1 MKVSVIGAGSWGTAL
16 AHLLGNSG
24 NDVMIWARK
33 PEVCAGINEEH
44 RNPRYLVDSSISE
57 NVHAST
63 DYAEV
68 LSDTRAVV
76 IVTPSSLMRETA
88 QAIAP
93 YVTSGTP
100 IVICSKGVENGTG
113 MLPAETFAD
122 VLGGMER
129 IASLTGPNHA
139 EEVIKGI
146 PSGTVIA
153 SKGGETARFFQR
165 LFATDFFRTYAS
177 DDIIGAE
184 ICAAFKNV
192 VAIAVGAS
200 YGMGLGDNTA
210 ALLMTRG
217 SAEMSRLV
225 QACGGQAMT
234 CMGLAGMGDMIVTCM
249 SKHSRNRTFGY
260 RLAQG
265 TTLDEYRAETHM
277 VVEGAYAC
285 RTLHTLAMKHG
296 VDLPIADKVRSIV
309 WDGVAPADVVGDLL
323 GRPLKPEFY

>member
-16 AHLLGNSG
+16 AHLLGNCG

-33 PEVCAGINEEH
+33 PEVCAGINENH
-44 RNPRYLVDSSISE
+44 RNPRYLCDSPISE
-57 NVHAST
+57 NVRALTSHE
-63 DYAEV
+63 EV
-68 LSDTRAVV
+68 LAGTQAVV

-93 YVTSGTP
+93 YIDESTP
-100 IVICSKGVENGTG
+100 IAICSKGVEEGTG
-113 MLPAETFAD
+113 LLPAETFAE
-122 VLGGMER
+122 VLGGMDR
-129 IASLTGPNHA
+129 IAALTGPNHA

-146 PSGTVIA
+146 PSGTVVA
-153 SKGGETARFFQR
+153 STSAETARFFQG
-165 LFATDFFRTYAS
+165 LFASDSFRTYAS

-192 VAIAVGAS
+192 VAIAVGVS
-200 YGMGLGDNTA
+200 YGMGFGDNTA

-249 SKHSRNRTFGY
+249 SEHSRNRTFGY
-260 RLAQG
+260 RLATG

-285 RTLHTLAMKHG
+285 RTLHTLAVKHG

-309 WDGVAPADVVGDLL
+309 WDGVAPADVVASLL
-323 GRPLKPEFY
+323 GRSLKAEFY

>member
-1 MKVSVIGAGSWGTAL
+1 MLVSIIGAGSWGTAI
-16 AHLLGNSG
+16 AHLLGSAG
-24 NDVMIWARK
+24 NQIMLWARK
-33 PEVCAGINEEH
+33 DEVCAGINERH
-44 RNPRYLVDSSISE
+44 LNPRYLVDSPVSE
-57 NVHAST
+57 NVRAST
-63 DYAEV
+63 SHAEV
-68 LSDTRAVV
+68 LEGAEAVV
-76 IVTPSSLMRETA
+76 IVTPSNTMRETA
-88 QAIAP
+88 MAIKP
-93 YVTSGTP
+93 FVSPTTP
-100 IVICSKGVENGTG
+100 IAICSKGVEESTG
-113 MLPAETFAD
+113 LLPAEVFAE

-129 IASLTGPNHA
+129 IAAVTGPNHA

-146 PSGTVIA
+146 PSGTVVA
-153 SKGGETARFFQR
+153 SKGADTARVFQE
-165 LFATDFFRTYAS
+165 LFATDWFRTYVS

-200 YGMGLGDNTA
+200 YGMGFGDNTA

-225 QACGGQAMT
+225 DACGGQAMT

-249 SKHSRNRTFGY
+249 SEHSRNRTFGY

-285 RTLHTLAMKHG
+285 RTLHTLATKHG

-309 WDGVAPADVVGDLL
+309 WEDVPPADVVGELL
-323 GRPLKPEFY
+323 GRSLKPEFY

>member
-1 MKVSVIGAGSWGTAL
+1 MKVSVIGAGSWGTAI
-16 AHLLGNSG
+16 ASLLGNAG
-24 NDVMIWARK
+24 NEVMLWARK
-33 PEVCAGINEEH
+33 PEVCEGINREH
-44 RNPRYLVDSSISE
+44 RNPRYLVDSLVSQR
-57 NVHAST
+57 VHASVSHE
-63 DYAEV
+63 EV
-68 LSDTRAVV
+68 LRDTQAVV
-76 IVTPSSLMRETA
+76 IVTPSSIMRQTA

-93 YVTSGTP
+93 YVTDSTP
-100 IVICSKGVENGTG
+100 IVICSKGVEAESGL
-113 MLPAETFAD
+113 LPAEVFAE

-129 IASLTGPNHA
+129 IAALTGPNHA

-146 PSGTVIA
+146 PSGTVVA
-153 SKGGETARFFQR
+153 SKNSETAQFFQE
-165 LFATDFFRTYAS
+165 LFATDTFRTYIS
-177 DDIIGAE
+177 DDILGAE

-200 YGMGLGDNTA
+200 YGMGFGDNTA

-225 QACGGQAMT
+225 EACGGQAMT

-249 SKHSRNRTFGY
+249 SEHSRNRTFGY

-265 TTLDEYRAETHM
+265 TTLEEYRAETHM

-285 RTLHTLAMKHG
+285 RTLHTLAVKHG
-296 VDLPIADKVRSIV
+296 VDLPIADKVRSVV
-309 WDGVAPADVVGDLL
+309 WDGVSPADVVDGLL

>member
-16 AHLLGNSG
+16 AHLLGTCG
-24 NDVMIWARK
+24 NEVMLWARK
-33 PEVCAGINEEH
+33 PEVCSGINEEH
-44 RNPRYLVDSSISE
+44 RNPRYLCDSPVNE

-63 DYAEV
+63 SYEKV
-68 LSDTRAVV
+68 LSGTQAVV

-88 QAIAP
+88 QSIAP
-93 YVTSGTP
+93 FIGPETP
-100 IVICSKGVENGTG
+100 IVICSKGVEEGTG
-113 MLPAETFAD
+113 LLPAETFAE
-122 VLGGMER
+122 VLGGFDR
-129 IASLTGPNHA
+129 IAALTGPNHA
-139 EEVIKGI
+139 EEVIKGV
-146 PSGTVIA
+146 PSGTVVA
-153 SKGGETARFFQR
+153 SKGSETAHFFQE
-165 LFATDFFRTYAS
+165 LFAAESFRTYAS

-200 YGMGLGDNTA
+200 YGMGFGDNTA

-249 SKHSRNRTFGY
+249 SEHSRNRTFGY
-260 RLAQG
+260 RLAKG

-285 RTLHTLAMKHG
+285 RTLHTLAVKHG

-309 WDGVAPADVVGDLL
+309 WDDVAPADVVADLL
-323 GRPLKPEFY
+323 GRSLKVEFY

>member
-16 AHLLGNSG
+16 AHLLGGAG
-24 NDVMIWARK
+24 NQVMLWARK

-44 RNPRYLVDSSISE
+44 RNPRYLMDSPVSE
-57 NVHAST
+57 NVHASVSH
-63 DYAEV
+63 AEV
-68 LSDTRAVV
+68 LEGTQAVV

-88 QAIAP
+88 QTIAP
-93 YVTSGTP
+93 FVQPDTP
-100 IVICSKGVENGTG
+100 IVICSKGVEEESGL
-113 MLPAETFAD
+113 LPAEVFAE
-122 VLGGMER
+122 VLGGMGR
-129 IASLTGPNHA
+129 IAALTGPNHA

-146 PSGTVIA
+146 PSGTVVA
-153 SKGGETARFFQR
+153 STDAATARFFQK
-165 LFATDFFRTYAS
+165 LFATEAFRTYVS

-200 YGMGLGDNTA
+200 YGLGFGDNTA

-225 QACGGQAMT
+225 EACGGQAMT

-249 SKHSRNRTFGY
+249 SEHSRNRTFGR

-265 TTLDEYRAETHM
+265 TSLDQYRAETHM

-285 RTLHTLAMKHG
+285 RTLHTLAVKHG

-309 WDGVAPADVVGDLL
+309 WDGVEPTSVVGELL
-323 GRPLKPEFY
+323 GRSLKPEFY